1 MANESSAIEPSANK
15 SAANESSPS
24 ASSDRVEALRAKIA
38 LELPNV
44 DFVLGYGR
52 GFDALHATPVT
63 VRSEKDLD
71 RLIFDPTCVQNLATS
86 LYGLRGKRLG
96 VVVKGCDSRSVIQL
110 LQERLWERENL
121 VIFGLPCEGV
131 LDLAKLRAS
140 LDIASVRAASFT
152 GSPRDGLLRLNVSDK
167 GGDGGERTRDIETKG
182 LLADKCLRCQHP
194 NPLVYDHMIGPEVL
208 PQGREDDYADLAAL
222 EKLSTQERFDFWKR
236 QMGRCIR
243 CYACRNA
250 CPLCVCKHVCLADS
264 REPHWLSAE
273 ATLQEKWLFQ
283 VMHALHL
290 AGRCTE
296 CGECQ
301 RSCPMGIP
309 ILLLKRMMNRE
320 LKELFN
326 YQAGVSLDAVPPL
339 HTFLMEEDRIK
350 DRGLLW

>member
-1 MANESSAIEPSANK
+1 MANESSS
-15 SAANESSPS
+15 S
-24 ASSDRVEALRAKIA
+24 ASSDRVGLLRAKIA
-38 LELPNV
+38 QELPNV

-52 GFDALHATPVT
+52 GFDSLHATPVT
-63 VRSEKDLD
+63 VRTEKDLD
-71 RLIFDPTCVQNLATS
+71 KLIFDPTCVQNLATS

-96 VVVKGCDSRSVIQL
+96 VVVKGCDSRSIVQL

-121 VIFGLPCEGV
+121 VVFGLPCEGV
-131 LDLAKLRAS
+131 LDLAKLRAT
-140 LDIASVRAASFT
+140 LDIASVRGASFT
-152 GSPRDGLLRLNVSDK
+152 GTPRDGLLRLTLS
-167 GGDGGERTRDIETKG
+167 GEGGEREREIETKG
-182 LLADKCLRCQHP
+182 LLADKCLHCQHP
-194 NPLVYDHMIGPEVL
+194 NPLVHDHMIGPAIE
-208 PQGREDDYADLAAL
+208 PQGVADDYADLAAL
-222 EKLSTQERFDFWKR
+222 ERLSTQERFDFWKR

>member
-1 MANESSAIEPSANK
+1 MANEPL
-15 SAANESSPS
+15 
-24 ASSDRVEALRAKIA
+24 DRTQELRARVA
-38 LELPNV
+38 EELPRL

-52 GFDALHATPVT
+52 GFDPLHATPVA
-63 VRSEKDLD
+63 VRTEKDLE

-96 VVVKGCDSRSVIQL
+96 VVVKGCDSRSIVQL

-131 LDLAKLRAS
+131 IDLAKLRATM
-140 LDIASVRAASFT
+140 DIASVGAASFT
-152 GSPRDGLLRLNVSDK
+152 GSPRDGLLRLALS
-167 GGDGGERTRDIETKG
+167 GDRGERTRDIEIASAG
-182 LLADKCLRCQHP
+182 ILADKCLRCQYP
-194 NPLVYDHMIGPEVL
+194 NPLVYDHMIGPETP
-208 PQGREDDYADLAAL
+208 PQGIADDYADLAAL
-222 EKLSTQERFDFWKR
+222 EHLSTQERFDFWKR

-264 REPHWLSAE
+264 RGPHWLSAE

-326 YQAGVSLDAVPPL
+326 YQAGVSLEAIPPL

>member
-1 MANESSAIEPSANK
+1 MASESPTS
-15 SAANESSPS
+15 ESPGRI
-24 ASSDRVEALRAKIA
+24 AELRAQVA
-38 LELPNV
+38 AELPNV
-44 DFVLGYGR
+44 DFVLGYAR
-52 GFDALHATPVT
+52 GFDPLHATPVT
-63 VRSEKDLD
+63 VRAEQDLE

-96 VVVKGCDSRSVIQL
+96 VVVKGCDSRSIVQL

-121 VIFGLPCEGV
+121 VVFGLPCAGV
-131 LDLAKLRAS
+131 LDLAKVRAA
-140 LDIASVRAASFT
+140 LDIASVKAVSFT
-152 GSPRDGLLRLNVSDK
+152 GSPRDGKVVLTLPE
-167 GGDGGERTRDIETKG
+167 GERELPSAG
-182 LLADKCLRCQHP
+182 LLADKCLRCQYP
-194 NPLVYDHMIGPEVL
+194 NPLVSDHVIGAEIE
-208 PQGREDDYADLAAL
+208 PQGAADDYADLAAL

-326 YQAGVSLDAVPPL
+326 YEAGVNLEAVAPL

>member
-1 MANESSAIEPSANK
+1 MA
-15 SAANESSPS
+15 
-24 ASSDRVEALRAKIA
+24 SDRQASDRIPKLKEAIA
-38 LELPNV
+38 SELGKV
-44 DFVLGYGR
+44 DFVLGWAR
-52 GFDALHATPVT
+52 GFDPLHATPVT
-63 VRSEKDLD
+63 VRTEADLEK
-71 RLIFDPTCVQNLATS
+71 LIFDPTCVQNLATS

-96 VVVKGCDSRSVIQL
+96 VVVKGCDSRSITQL
-110 LQERLWERENL
+110 LLEGLWERENL
-121 VIFGLPCEGV
+121 VVFGLPCDGV
-131 LDLAKLRAS
+131 IDLAKVRVK
-140 LDIASVRAASFT
+140 LDIAEVQGVAFEGEGEARIA
-152 GSPRDGLLRLNVSDK
+152 RLALP
-167 GGDGGERTRDIETKG
+167 GGEKVVPLKDI
-182 LLADKCLRCQHP
+182 LADKCLRCRYP
-194 NPLVYDHMIGPEVL
+194 NPVISDHLIGPEL
-208 PQGREDDYADLAAL
+208 APWEGEDTYPDLAAL

-236 QMGRCIR
+236 QMSRCIR

-273 ATLQEKWLFQ
+273 STLQEKWMFQ

-320 LKELFN
+320 LKAVFGYE
-326 YQAGVSLDAVPPL
+326 AGISLEAVPPL
-339 HTFLMEEDRIK
+339 HTFQMEEEKIK

>member
-1 MANESSAIEPSANK
+1 MA
-15 SAANESSPS
+15 
-24 ASSDRVEALRAKIA
+24 SDRIEALKAAKA
-38 LELPNV
+38 AELGKV
-44 DFVLGYGR
+44 DFVLGYAR
-52 GFDALHATPVT
+52 GFDPLHATPVT
-63 VRSEKDLD
+63 VRTEKDLD
-71 RLIFDPTCVQNLATS
+71 KLIFDPTCVQNLATS

-110 LQERLWERENL
+110 VQEGLWERENL
-121 VIFGLPCEGV
+121 VIFGLPCNGV
-131 LDLAKLRAS
+131 LDLAKVRVKA
-140 LDIASVRAASFT
+140 DITSVRSVVFE
-152 GSPRDGLLRLNVSDK
+152 GEGPDGLENRTVRLLLP
-167 GGDGGERTRDIETKG
+167 GGEKLLPLRDV
-182 LLADKCLRCQHP
+182 LADKCLRCRYP
-194 NPLVYDHMIGPEVL
+194 NPLIHDHMIGEEL
-208 PQGREDDYADLAAL
+208 APQGAEDSYADLEGF

-236 QMGRCIR
+236 QMSRCIR

-309 ILLLKRMMNRE
+309 ILLLKRKMNKE
-320 LKELFN
+320 LKEIFG
-326 YQAGVSLDAVPPL
+326 YEAGVSTEAVPPL
-339 HTFLMEEDRIK
+339 HTFLMEEDKIK

>member
-1 MANESSAIEPSANK
+1 MASNPSAGD
-15 SAANESSPS
+15 SP
-24 ASSDRVEALRAKIA
+24 DRIETLRAKIA
-38 LELPNV
+38 AELPNV

-52 GFDALHATPVT
+52 GFDPLHATPVT
-63 VRSEKDLD
+63 VRTEKDLD

-96 VVVKGCDSRSVIQL
+96 VVVKGCDSRSIVQL

-121 VIFGLPCEGV
+121 VVFGLPCEGV
-131 LDLAKLRAS
+131 LDLAKLRVTM
-140 LDIASVRAASFT
+140 DIAEVKAVRFAGSVR
-152 GSPRDGLLRLNVSDK
+152 DGTVVLTLP
-167 GGDGGERTRDIETKG
+167 GGERELPSAG
-182 LLADKCLRCQHP
+182 LLADKCLRCQYP
-194 NPLVYDHMIGPEVL
+194 NPLVSDHLIGPEIE
-208 PQGREDDYADLAAL
+208 PQGAEDTYADLAAL

-326 YQAGVSLDAVPPL
+326 YQAGVSLEAVPPL